1 MANNTVRTIAIF
13 GIITLVLGGAAIGVV
28 RLMKA
33 RNNSY
38 ATSQSQPTATN
49 NKPEQQQTPPPAEQ
63 KKEETKQEEQKPQDN
78 KPATTETPAPST
90 PTPTPTPST
99 QQQPTGGSPSSVA
112 ATGATPNGSMPA
124 TGPTEDFLATA
135 GLLSLAVFFGAKLI
149 RARAD
154 YRRYVGS

>member
-13 GIITLVLGGAAIGVV
+13 GIITLILGGAAVGVV

-38 ATSQSQPTATN
+38 ATAQSQPTAIN
-49 NKPEQQQTPPPAEQ
+49 NQPQQQQNPPAEQ
-63 KKEETKQEEQKPQDN
+63 KKEGAKQEEQKPAST
-78 KPATTETPAPST
+78 PAPQQSTPAPST
-90 PTPTPTPST
+90 QTPTPARTPSA
-99 QQQPTGGSPSSVA
+99 QQPTTVA
-112 ATGATPNGSMPA
+112 TTGTTPNGSMPA

-135 GLLSLAVFFGAKLI
+135 GLLSLAAFFGAKLI

-154 YRRYVGS
+154 YRRYVRS

>member
-38 ATSQSQPTATN
+38 ATAQSQPTATN
-49 NKPEQQQTPPPAEQ
+49 NQPEQQQTPPPAEQ
-63 KKEETKQEEQKPQDN
+63 KKEETKQEEQKPQEN
-78 KPATTETPAPST
+78 KPAETPAPAPST
-90 PTPTPTPST
+90 PTPAPSAA
-99 QQQPTGGSPSSVA
+99 QQPAGESPSSVA
-112 ATGATPNGSMPA
+112 ATGATPNGTMPA

-135 GLLSLAVFFGAKLI
+135 GLLTLAVFFGAKLL

>member
-1 MANNTVRTIAIF
+1 VANNTVRTIAIF
-13 GIITLVLGGAAIGVV
+13 GIITLVLGGAAVGVV

-38 ATSQSQPTATN
+38 ATAQSQPTATN
-49 NKPEQQQTPPPAEQ
+49 NQPQQQQNPPAAEP
-63 KKEETKQEEQKPQDN
+63 KKEEAKQEEQKPQEN
-78 KPATTETPAPST
+78 KPATTETPAPAPST
-90 PTPTPTPST
+90 PTPAPAT
-99 QQQPTGGSPSSVA
+99 QQPAGESPTSVA

>member
-1 MANNTVRTIAIF
+1 VANNTVRTIVIF
-13 GIITLVLGGAAIGVV
+13 GIITLVLGGAAVGVV

-38 ATSQSQPTATN
+38 ATSQAQPTATN
-49 NKPEQQQTPPPAEQ
+49 NQPQQQQNPPAEQ
-63 KKEETKQEEQKPQDN
+63 KKEETKQEEQKPQEN
-78 KPATTETPAPST
+78 KPAATETPAPAPST
-90 PTPTPTPST
+90 PTPAPVT
-99 QQQPTGGSPSSVA
+99 QQPAGGSPTSVA

-124 TGPTEDFLATA
+124 TGPTEDLLATA
-135 GLLSLAVFFGAKLI
+135 GLLSLAAFFGAKLI